1 MGRRHEIVGCET
13 YFFRLATKDISI
25 EGCAAM
31 EYAADAP
38 WACPACTME
47 NPAQAASC
55 AVCGTPYAPPEQG
68 AAAGADGADDA
79 EEAEL
84 RAAMAASQN
93 DSLRVLSE
101 AERTSTC
108 FACAMRVVL

>member
-1 MGRRHEIVGCET
+1 MKQNQFREIQDLLHKSAAQGLR
-13 YFFRLATKDISI
+13 F
-25 EGCAAM
+25 AAM

-47 NPAQAASC
+47 NSAQAASC

-68 AAAGADGADDA
+68 AAAGPDAADDDA
-79 EEAEL
+79 EEVEL

-101 AERTSTC
+101 AERTSAC
-108 FACAMRVVL
+108 FACAMCVVW

>member
-1 MGRRHEIVGCET
+1 
-13 YFFRLATKDISI
+13 
-25 EGCAAM
+25 M

-68 AAAGADGADDA
+68 AAAGADDA

>member
-68 AAAGADGADDA
+68 AAAGADDA

-108 FACAMRVVL
+108 FACAMCAV